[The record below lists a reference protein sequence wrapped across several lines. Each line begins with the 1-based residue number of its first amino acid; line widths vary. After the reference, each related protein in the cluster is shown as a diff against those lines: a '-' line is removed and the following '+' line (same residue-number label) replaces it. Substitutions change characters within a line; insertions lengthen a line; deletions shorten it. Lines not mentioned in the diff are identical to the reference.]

1 MSSLATE
8 LRFPAMEEPLSR
20 RIMVLH
26 IFCNNDGD
34 GFGVVSGEDSGTC
47 FCCLCSGSD
56 GRVKASVEGGGATA
70 ICFGI
75 LSIAGGGGMSFVWPL
90 LCERVG
96 LFGISVGFHGHA
108 ASDAGGGGVAFPT
121 SVGQLM
127 VVDLSSSPLLLK
139 MAADVLSSF
148 TMCFGLGAG
157 CWLLRQ
163 QNFTPLGRIG
173 GGPCLAVS
181 RLLRRTEGRRRGA
194 PAASGSV
201 WWLGIAACNFLF
213 L

>member
-8 LRFPAMEEPLSR
+8 LRFPAMEEPLSW

-26 IFCNNDGD
+26 IFCDDDGV
-34 GFGVVSGEDSGTC
+34 GFGVVSGEDTGRC
-47 FCCLCSGSD
+47 FCGLCSGSG

-70 ICFGI
+70 ICFGV

-96 LFGISVGFHGHA
+96 LFGISVGFRGRA
-108 ASDAGGGGVAFPT
+108 ASVAGGGGVAFPT
-121 SVGQLM
+121 SVGQLT
-127 VVDLSSSPLLLK
+127 VVNLSSSPLLLK

-157 CWLLRQ
+157 SRLLWQ
-163 QNFTPLGRIG
+163 QNFTPLRRIG

-194 PAASGSV
+194 PAALGSV